1 MGHKPERSRLPA
13 QVHTCAPETFLDEH
27 LQDALILV
35 PSIHLSAPH
44 PWGAGGQVY

>member
-1 MGHKPERSRLPA
+1 MGHKPERIRLLA
-13 QVHTCAPETFLDEH
+13 QVHICAPETFLDEH

-35 PSIHLSAPH
+35 PSIHLSALY